1 MLRALLLL
9 WCACAGARTSFHTC
23 VLTSSRPNNAS
34 YVERAVG
41 SLRDGGFARVTVVDA
56 QSMGKHRK
64 LAQCVD
70 DGRDVDVGVPC
81 KVLQSNYDVAM
92 ALWHCDARARKA
104 KWLLFVEDDMEA
116 CEGALRGVRSAL
128 RRATS
133 DAVQFSKFSRAFAVR
148 RGAAVLELVANIRCQ
163 AQSLPYDVVL
173 WNTFTQPLRTRNL
186 FHHVGSVSTVQYRN
200 KEHYVKRYSDMRS
213 DVCGQ
218 PL

>member
-1 MLRALLLL
+1 ML
-9 WCACAGARTSFHTC
+9 CAFASAQCSFHTC

-70 DGRDVDVGVPC
+70 DGRDVEVGVPC

-116 CEGALRGVRSAL
+116 CPGSLRAIKAALRSSNARWA
-128 RRATS
+128 
-133 DAVQFSKFSRAFAVR
+133 
-148 RGAAVLELVANIRCQ
+148 
-163 AQSLPYDVVL
+163 
-173 WNTFTQPLRTRNL
+173 
-186 FHHVGSVSTVQYRN
+186 
-200 KEHYVKRYSDMRS
+200 
-213 DVCGQ
+213 
-218 PL
+218 